1 MNILI
6 TGGAG
11 FAGSNLAIKLKQNY
25 SNFKIIAFDN
35 LKRRGS
41 ELNIPRLRENTIE
54 FIHGTYNLSKTK
66 QLKALCVIEQH
77 IEQVKN
83 QLKII
88 EHKGFCSK

>member
-1 MNILI
+1 MELEKEKVISRIKEAKEYGLNY
-6 TGGAG
+6 
-11 FAGSNLAIKLKQNY
+11 SNLAW
-25 SNFKIIAFDN
+25 KINVQPI
-35 LKRRGS
+35 
-41 ELNIPRLRENTIE
+41 TIYM
-54 FIHGTYNLSKTK
+54 FINGTYNLSKTK